1 MLFRFSLYGFLKNQK
16 YYEPFLILAL
26 RERGLSFFAIG
37 LLIGFRQVWV
47 NILEIPSGFIAD
59 TFGRRRAMIASFA
72 AYILSFLIFAAS
84 PWLWSLFAA
93 MFFFA
98 VGEAFR
104 TGTHKA
110 MIFDWLISQG
120 RRDERTQIYG
130 FTRSWSQIGSAL
142 SVVLAAAAVVLTE
155 NYTAI
160 FWLSVIPYLAG
171 IINFLGYPAYLDG
184 KTALQRRSAD
194 RPPADEHAA
203 NGQPAGGGAAAPG
216 QDGDSEASGVS
227 DASGAL
233 SLVRQFGRVLADSLG
248 SRALRRLF
256 LESAAFRGNTTLI
269 KDYLQPLLQQAAL
282 ALPFLLA
289 LTVERRTAILAAL
302 VYAMLYL
309 LSSLASRR
317 AHRFAERSGG
327 TEAAAGRLWIIST
340 LLFLAGGSFILK
352 GWVLAATALMALAA
366 VLQNIWRPIM
376 LSRIDNASDTDS
388 GATVLSIDSQ
398 AGSLYVLIFAP
409 LLGLAVDAFGLAAA
423 ALFGALSAGIFA
435 LAALKPH
442 RR

>member
-1 MLFRFSLYGFLKNQK
+1 MPNPMLFRFSLYGFLKNQK

-26 RERGLSFFAIG
+26 RERGLSFFSIG

-72 AYILSFLIFAAS
+72 TYILSFLTFAAS
-84 PWLWSLFAA
+84 PWFWSLFAA

-110 MIFDWLISQG
+110 MILDWLISQG
-120 RRDERTQIYG
+120 RGDERTQIYG

-142 SVVLAAAAVVLTE
+142 SVVLAAAAVMLTE
-155 NYTAI
+155 NYTSV
-160 FWLSVIPYLAG
+160 FWFSVIPYLAG

-184 KTALQRRSAD
+184 KAALERRSAGG
-194 RPPADEHAA
+194 R
-203 NGQPAGGGAAAPG
+203 AG
-216 QDGDSEASGVS
+216 ASGNDGVS
-227 DASGAL
+227 GTSGAL

-256 LESAAFRGNTTLI
+256 LESAAFRGNTTLTR
-269 KDYLQPLLQQAAL
+269 DYLQPLLRQAAL

-289 LTVERRTAILAAL
+289 LTVKRRTAILAAT
-302 VYAMLYL
+302 VYALLYL
-309 LSSLASRR
+309 LSSLASRQ

-340 LLFLAGGSFILK
+340 LLFLGGGAFIIT
-352 GWVLAATALMALAA
+352 GRVLGATAFLVLAA
-366 VLQNIWRPIM
+366 VLHNVWRPIM

-388 GATVLSIDSQ
+388 GAMILSIDSQ

-409 LLGLAVDAFGLAAA
+409 LLGLTVDAFGLAAA
-423 ALFGALSAGIFA
+423 ALFGALSAGSFA
-435 LAALKPH
+435 LAGLEHHH
-442 RR
+442 R